1 MEGKCKEQPWL
12 NGEKKE
18 PKYSHGFCSAEIQTL
33 ASVAEVFFPSLP
45 PDSGFQGKDTQP
57 SKAVQSFLKASA
69 SQPPFPD
76 EVAELLGKRAFI
88 ESVIVVRIV
97 LMLLW
102 TRVGSL
108 LLCGRQCLGKEW
120 PIINDF
126 GSMGLEK
133 REKVMQNWLKHG
145 FLFTPIRAAF
155 IYLKVFCLFVY
166 FSRVIIQCYLFPL
179 IFFLLSSF
187 P

>member
-1 MEGKCKEQPWL
+1 MFVSMLQ
-12 NGEKKE
+12 
-18 PKYSHGFCSAEIQTL
+18 
-33 ASVAEVFFPSLP
+33 
-45 PDSGFQGKDTQP
+45 
-57 SKAVQSFLKASA
+57 
-69 SQPPFPD
+69 
-76 EVAELLGKRAFI
+76 VAELLGKRAFI

-97 LMLLW
+97 LVLLW